1 MERRAY
7 TQKKVEEVEVTKE
20 DFKLAFPEIYREIFE
35 EGRKV
40 GARGSAQA
48 SDIAA
53 DMGTKLKSAQKEEV
67 EGAGA
72 KLSRLVNQR
81 IAEKGLPYRDA
92 MLEVARENPRLAEA
106 YRKEIGG

>member
-7 TQKKVEEVEVTKE
+7 TQKKEMEEIVITKE
-20 DFKLAFPEIYREIFE
+20 NFKLAYPEIYKEIFE
-35 EGRKV
+35 EGRRAGLKAKDV
-40 GARGSAQA
+40 ALEITARSERKSDTEEEVRGS
-48 SDIAA
+48 
-53 DMGTKLKSAQKEEV
+53 
-67 EGAGA
+67 GA

-92 MLEVARENPRLAEA
+92 MLEVARENPGLAEA